1 MIRNE
6 ENDLNRM
13 MLIELAVEEQLK
25 SQGAEDNLE
34 KGKRG
39 TVAIPQQMVGSRRRT
54 EDIFAG
60 MIKNITNVKLPAK
73 QQQQEQRI
81 IKKPNARRRK
91 RGPRAIR
98 HLR

>member
-1 MIRNE
+1 MMIRNE

-60 MIKNITNVKLPAK
+60 MIKDEWARKELINRQLPT
-73 QQQQEQRI
+73 QRI
-81 IKKPNARRRK
+81 TKKKNSRKRK
-91 RGPRAIR
+91 RGPRTVR
-98 HLR
+98 YS

>member
-1 MIRNE
+1 MMIRNE

-39 TVAIPQQMVGSRRRT
+39 TVTIPQQMVGSRRRT

-60 MIKNITNVKLPAK
+60 MIKNITNVKLSAK
-73 QQQQEQRI
+73 QQIAEPI
-81 IKKPNARRRK
+81 IRKKNTRKRK

-98 HLR
+98 QQ